1 MKQTLAST
9 ALASCLLSFNSQSID
24 SELSIFLT
32 FASTIDNKLVC
43 SEYRIASTYSSGPTT
58 SVGLSYEMIRSL

>member
-9 ALASCLLSFNSQSID
+9 ALASCLLSFNSLPID

-32 FASTIDNKLVC
+32 FVFW
-43 SEYRIASTYSSGPTT
+43 
-58 SVGLSYEMIRSL
+58 